1 MEQQNN
7 NKNQPIGRENP
18 SMDADTFLSPDEIE
32 DFKSIPT
39 TIHVI
44 LKVIKNGVVVDK
56 QDTSF
61 ISEDEADMFLR
72 TLATTVSGLP
82 LDFWNSSS
90 GDIAVYYSLIDPDNQ
105 DTMFRITIYPKT
117 FKIIL

>member
-7 NKNQPIGRENP
+7 NKNQQVGRENP
-18 SMDADTFLSPDEIE
+18 SKEADIFISSVEIE
-32 DFKSIPT
+32 HFKNIPT
-39 TIHVI
+39 TVHVI

-61 ISEDEADMFLR
+61 DSEDEADMFSR

-82 LDFWNSSS
+82 LDFWSVST
-90 GDIAVYYSLIDPDNQ
+90 GDIAVYYSLTDPDDQ
-105 DTMFRITIYPKT
+105 DTVFRITIYPK
-117 FKIIL
+117 KL

>member
-7 NKNQPIGRENP
+7 NKNQQVDTENP
-18 SMDADTFLSPDEIE
+18 VKDDDIFISSVEIE
-32 DFKSIPT
+32 HFKNIPT
-39 TIHVI
+39 TVHVI

-61 ISEDEADMFLR
+61 ISEDEADMFSR

-82 LDFWNSSS
+82 LDFWSASV
-90 GDIAVYYSLIDPDNQ
+90 GDIAVYYSLTDPDNQ
-105 DTMFRITIYPKT
+105 NTMFRITIYPK
-117 FKIIL
+117 KI

>member
-7 NKNQPIGRENP
+7 NKDQPIGRENP
-18 SMDADTFLSPDEIE
+18 SKDADIFLSSVEIE
-32 DFKSIPT
+32 HFKNIPT
-39 TIHVI
+39 TVHVI

-61 ISEDEADMFLR
+61 ISEDEADMFSR

-82 LDFWNSSS
+82 LDFWSAST
-90 GDIAVYYSLIDPDNQ
+90 GDIAVYYSLTDPDNPN
-105 DTMFRITIYPKT
+105 TMFRITIYPK
-117 FKIIL
+117 KI

>member
-7 NKNQPIGRENP
+7 NKNQQVDTENLVK
-18 SMDADTFLSPDEIE
+18 DDDILLSSVEIE
-32 DFKSIPT
+32 HFKNIPT
-39 TIHVI
+39 TVHVV

-61 ISEDEADMFLR
+61 VSEDEADMFSR

-82 LDFWNSSS
+82 LDFWSAST
-90 GDIAVYYSLIDPDNQ
+90 GDIALYYSLRDPDNQ
-105 DTMFRITIYPKT
+105 DTMFRITIYPK
-117 FKIIL
+117 KI

>member
-7 NKNQPIGRENP
+7 NKNQQVDRENP
-18 SMDADTFLSPDEIE
+18 SKEADTFLSSVEIE
-32 DFKSIPT
+32 HFKNIPT
-39 TIHVI
+39 TVHVV

-61 ISEDEADMFLR
+61 VSEDEADMFSR

-82 LDFWNSSS
+82 LDFWSAST
-90 GDIAVYYSLIDPDNQ
+90 GDIAVYYSLTDPDNQ
-105 DTMFRITIYPKT
+105 DTMFRITIYPK
-117 FKIIL
+117 KI

>member
-7 NKNQPIGRENP
+7 NKNQQVGRENP
-18 SMDADTFLSPDEIE
+18 SMDADTFLSSEE
-32 DFKSIPT
+32 TEHFKNIPT
-39 TIHVI
+39 TVHVI

-61 ISEDEADMFLR
+61 ISEDEADMFSR

-82 LDFWNSSS
+82 LDFWSTSV
-90 GDIAVYYSLIDPDNQ
+90 GDIAVYYSLTDPDNPN
-105 DTMFRITIYPKT
+105 TMFRITIYPK
-117 FKIIL
+117 KI

>member
-7 NKNQPIGRENP
+7 NKNQQVGRENP
-18 SMDADTFLSPDEIE
+18 SKDADIFLSSVEIE
-32 DFKSIPT
+32 HFKNIPT
-39 TIHVI
+39 TVHVI

-61 ISEDEADMFLR
+61 DSEDEADMFSR

-82 LDFWNSSS
+82 LDFWSTSV
-90 GDIAVYYSLIDPDNQ
+90 GDIAVYYSLTDPDDQ
-105 DTMFRITIYPKT
+105 DTVFRITIYPK
-117 FKIIL
+117 KL

>member
-1 MEQQNN
+1 MEQQNNN

-18 SMDADTFLSPDEIE
+18 SKDADIFLSSVEIE
-32 DFKSIPT
+32 HFKNIPT

-61 ISEDEADMFLR
+61 VSEDEADMFSR

-82 LDFWNSSS
+82 LDFWSAST
-90 GDIAVYYSLIDPDNQ
+90 GDIAVYYSLTDPDNQ
-105 DTMFRITIYPKT
+105 DTMFRITIYPK
-117 FKIIL
+117 KI

>member
-7 NKNQPIGRENP
+7 NKNKQVGRENP
-18 SMDADTFLSPDEIE
+18 SKEAATFLSSVEIE
-32 DFKSIPT
+32 HFKNIPT

-61 ISEDEADMFLR
+61 VSEDEADMFSR

-82 LDFWNSSS
+82 LDFWSAST
-90 GDIAVYYSLIDPDNQ
+90 GDIAAYYSLTDPDNQ
-105 DTMFRITIYPKT
+105 DTMFRITIYPK
-117 FKIIL
+117 KI